1 MLFRSPRPHPSNDR
15 YERADPHPVARRK
28 KSSEKRSVRRAPPR
42 SDPSSLVTPGGSGVS
57 APSDRKHPYPAS
69 ETTYQRQSRHCSWG
83 RWPRFPQ
90 LALRPHPSNDRD
102 ERADSH
108 PVARR
113 KKSSEKR
120 SVRRTPPRSDP
131 ASLQRPGGSG
141 VSAPSYRKHP
151 YPASETTYQR
161 QSRHCS
167 WGRWPRFPQLA
178 LRPHPS
184 PATVAASP
192 PAQGYR
198 IRILG

>member
-1 MLFRSPRPHPSNDR
+1 LALRPHPSNDR

-28 KSSEKRSVRRAPPR
+28 KSSEKRSVRRTPPR
-42 SDPSSLVTPGGSGVS
+42 SDPASLVTPGGSGVS

-90 LALRPHPSNDRD
+90 LALRPHPSNDSY
-102 ERADSH
+102 ERADPH

-131 ASLQRPGGSG
+131 ASLQKTGRFQGQRP
-141 VSAPSYRKHP
+141 
-151 YPASETTYQR
+151 QR
-161 QSRHCS
+161 QKTPVS
-167 WGRWPRFPQLA
+167 
-178 LRPHPS
+178 
-184 PATVAASP
+184 
-192 PAQGYR
+192 R
-198 IRILG
+198 IRNHLSAAKPPL